1 MIQNEH
7 QYKVTKG
14 EIDKLQQVIDR
25 LLAQQ
30 NISPSQ
36 LAGMQNSFQT
46 QIDSRPETL
55 RERMQME
62 IQAYDDLKAGKVEI
76 TMGSIEDLPKVLI
89 QKRISL
95 GMTQKELAAKL
106 GIKEQMVQRYEASGY
121 ESIGFGRLAE
131 VWNALS
137 ASIPVIV
144 VS

>member
-7 QYKVTKG
+7 QYKVTKD
-14 EIDKLQQVIDR
+14 EIDKLQLTIDK
-25 LLAQQ
+25 LLKQQ
-30 NISPSQ
+30 NIPSSQ
-36 LAGMQNSFQT
+36 LAGMRNGFQT
-46 QIDSRPETL
+46 QID
-55 RERMQME
+55 RMQIE
-62 IQAYDDLKAGKVEI
+62 LQAYDDLKAGKVEI
-76 TMGSIEDLPKVLI
+76 IMGAIEDLPKVLI

-121 ESIGFGRLAE
+121 ESIGFARLAE

-137 ASIPVIV
+137 ASIPMMT

>member
-1 MIQNEH
+1 
-7 QYKVTKG
+7 
-14 EIDKLQQVIDR
+14 
-25 LLAQQ
+25 
-30 NISPSQ
+30 
-36 LAGMQNSFQT
+36 MQNSFQT
-46 QIDSRPETL
+46 QID
-55 RERMQME
+55 RMQLE
-62 IQAYDDLKAGKVEI
+62 IQEYDDLKAGKVEI

-95 GMTQKELAAKL
+95 GMTQKELAVIL

-137 ASIPVIV
+137 ASIPMMT